1 MTVAKSLYL
10 FRIDSGF
17 HPPVIVPGRVEHP
30 NRPVACS
37 AQRAALPIPQVKR
50 DLNHLGLRRRAL
62 DGTNQQQL
70 ALHRHSLAV
79 RDPSFGTSV
88 ASRRS
93 SPLHPAGHGRGEP
106 AQVADR
112 P

>member
-70 ALHRHSLAV
+70 ALHRYSLAV
-79 RDPSFGTSV
+79 RDHSFRTSV
-88 ASRRS
+88 ASLAVLAAPSAAHR
-93 SPLHPAGHGRGEP
+93 RGEP
-106 AQVADR
+106 ASDVE
-112 P
+112 